1 MKRDIQGMDS
11 DLEDYHRKNKMLQQ
25 DINSLQSKQKGLQDE
40 LGTQKKKLQA
50 GTVFTRKV
58 AQDLNEL

>member
-25 DINSLQSKQKGLQDE
+25 DITSLQSKQRGLQDE
-40 LGTQKKKLQA
+40 LGTQKKKLQ
-50 GTVFTRKV
+50 
-58 AQDLNEL
+58 